1 MAETRAW
8 CLIHVA
14 AFANTAA
21 FNILKVWGS
30 ILNVICDEIKRTY
43 EHHENADGD
52 TCDGPRSILEKMI
65 FDGYL
70 ELLKSVRVAKVY

>member
-1 MAETRAW
+1 MAKARAW

-14 AFANTAA
+14 AFAITAT
-21 FNILKVWGS
+21 FTIIEVWWS

-52 TCDGPRSILEKMI
+52 TCDSPRSILEKMT
-65 FDGYL
+65 FDFYL
-70 ELLKSVRVAKVY
+70 ELLKSVGVAKID